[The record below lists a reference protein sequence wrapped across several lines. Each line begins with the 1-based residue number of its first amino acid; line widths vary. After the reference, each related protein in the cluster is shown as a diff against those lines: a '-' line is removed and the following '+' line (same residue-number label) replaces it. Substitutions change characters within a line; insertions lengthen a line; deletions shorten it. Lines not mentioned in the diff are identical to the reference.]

1 MQVFERIA
9 RALNPKGA
17 RILNGYIAT
26 HGKKIWL
33 LATLLAM
40 AFGKRLFTKT
50 KNVAK
55 DRNHLTETKFP

>member
-1 MQVFERIA
+1 MRGLPELLTLRVLEFLMDTLQLMEKRSV
-9 RALNPKGA
+9 
-17 RILNGYIAT
+17 
-26 HGKKIWL
+26 L

-40 AFGKRLFTKT
+40 AFGKGLFTKT